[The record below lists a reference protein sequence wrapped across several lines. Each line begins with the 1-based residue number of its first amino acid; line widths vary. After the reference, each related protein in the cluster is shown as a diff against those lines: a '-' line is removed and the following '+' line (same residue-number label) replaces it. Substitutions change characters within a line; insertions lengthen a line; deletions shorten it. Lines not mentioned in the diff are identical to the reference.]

1 MCKTKPRSRVEHRW
15 TKNLEKSISPVD
27 FEPLQP
33 DDIEVDEFL
42 GSSIQSL
49 PTNLNDPTM
58 NDDDLYDVE
67 NSDEGLEIEIE
78 DGSDDSSSN
87 SAYE

>member
-1 MCKTKPRSRVEHRW
+1 M
-15 TKNLEKSISPVD
+15 EKSISPVD
-27 FEPLQP
+27 LSPLQP

-67 NSDEGLEIEIE
+67 NSDEGLEIE